1 MKEPTPP
8 PTITFKGTHNGNS
21 SSSTLKQTK
30 SKSKLKKQSYEDK
43 ENQNVQLQYCSRIS
57 MDEYEDQRLLGGG
70 GTSQSL
76 RSLLDFYINDPK
88 IDDEF
93 RRKKLLEVR

>member
-1 MKEPTPP
+1 
-8 PTITFKGTHNGNS
+8 
-21 SSSTLKQTK
+21 
-30 SKSKLKKQSYEDK
+30 
-43 ENQNVQLQYCSRIS
+43 

-76 RSLLDFYINDPK
+76 RSLLEFYINDQK

-93 RRKKLLEVR
+93 RRKKLLQVMNLLRFKLSGESNHVII